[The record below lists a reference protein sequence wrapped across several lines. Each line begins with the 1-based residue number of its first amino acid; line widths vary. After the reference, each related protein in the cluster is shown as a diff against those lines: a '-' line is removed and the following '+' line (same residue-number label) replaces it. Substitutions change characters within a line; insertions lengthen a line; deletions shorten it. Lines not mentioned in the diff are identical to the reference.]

1 MSALALGKSKTTHG
15 VELQAVCTGGTLS
28 DLISQ
33 IGTTDISYIYSSWA
47 GMNYWDSLELRS
59 TMMDH
64 SGMYHIQNATAPT
77 IMFHGIDDPRM
88 PLSQSFQLHYALK
101 QRGELQRLNHLRDL
115 VFLPAVLVL
124 VKMWLTML
132 PAKQTQQTNS
142 GVCVLLCAG
151 IPVRFVTFPGSGH
164 IPSDPV
170 QIKTVWDES
179 LDWMDTHMP
188 ITSP

>member
-1 MSALALGKSKTTHG
+1 MLCIVACWYPAGRFVSDCLSACVRVCVCVCGSGYMSALALGKSKTTHG

-47 GMNYWDSLELRS
+47 GQNYWDSLELRA

-64 SGMYHIQNATAPT
+64 SAMYHIQNATTPT

-101 QRGELQRLNHLRDL
+101 QRG
-115 VFLPAVLVL
+115 
-124 VKMWLTML
+124 
-132 PAKQTQQTNS
+132 
-142 GVCVLLCAG
+142 

-164 IPSDPV
+164 IPSDPT

-179 LDWMDTHMP
+179 LTWMAKYMP
-188 ITSP
+188 MPSL